1 MGTRHIRSGIVVAVV
16 MAGAW
21 LWSTPAVAAGAA
33 AKPATHTVVIDGTR
47 YQIEAL
53 TVKAGDT
60 VEWVNK
66 DLLAHTVTSQ
76 TGGFDS
82 QTILPGKS
90 WKYVA
95 KKKGE
100 FPYACTFHPTMK
112 GTLRVR

>member
-1 MGTRHIRSGIVVAVV
+1 VVVTRHFRAGIVVAVV

-21 LWSTPAVAAGAA
+21 LWSMPAIAAAA
-33 AKPATHTVVIDGTR
+33 AKPATHTIAIDGTR
-47 YQIEAL
+47 YQIDTL

-60 VEWVNK
+60 VVWVNK
-66 DLLAHTVTSQ
+66 DLLAHTVTSK

-100 FPYACTFHPTMK
+100 FAYTCTFHPTMK
-112 GTLRVR
+112 GTLKVQ